1 MGDPRQSADNRIS
14 RAVAAAQAELE
25 ARRRAD
31 GVNYRPP
38 VPAAAEDRAWLAELA
53 AAVQRRAE
61 VAPPEPVQAAGEPSR
76 GATVRI
82 YLGIHT
88 RAHELGHDAAAR
100 LYLIARHMDA
110 PGRGWVQTAALRAEL
125 EGRGLLTWRR
135 IRQVLAAGE
144 GLFWNRVDGRAGDV
158 IRLWRPGRILR
169 ALGAGRP
176 TSQPVDIP
184 ASSLYGSIADYRA
197 VAVFGAFLAG
207 RRRPSAPISQKAIK
221 QATGGMSE
229 RSQRRYRRAAG
240 VTAARTY
247 RLEPAADHQ
256 AALWRASLGR
266 RGRVAYIHTDR
277 RGLLGAPGAQ
287 YVAISQSNIY
297 SSGGAAVAPP
307 VSPAANSRAICVAEA
322 STRSPKVVR
331 ASGSQ
336 PWSSRSTRTAA
347 AMKIAAMPHRSPG
360 RCQPALRPGCR
371 AIRVVACD
379 GRCGSAGDKLPR
391 FSGESL
397 NISLLVLAIS
407 GAVRPPGGPRRPLP
421 RPSFPRTARPLP
433 VASGTRAS
441 VSQPPPRGRGVSPHA
456 ARLPFVRP
464 CCSWRLHLAEPAHR
478 PVGRHP
484 VVAHGQHDLVPS
496 RR

>member
-14 RAVAAAQAELE
+14 RAVAAAQADLE

-53 AAVQRRAE
+53 AADPRPAE
-61 VAPPEPVQAAGEPSR
+61 VGPDEPAPTNDPIAGT

-82 YLGIHT
+82 YPDLHI
-88 RAHELGHDAAAR
+88 RAHERGHDAAAR

-110 PGRGWVQTAALRAEL
+110 PARGWVQTAALRAEL

-135 IRQVLAAGE
+135 IRQVLTAGE
-144 GLFWNRVDGRAGDV
+144 GLFWHRVDGRAGDV
-158 IRLWRPGRILR
+158 IRLCAPGRILR

-176 TSQPVDIP
+176 TLQPVDIL

-207 RRRPSAPISQKAIK
+207 RRRPSAPISQEAIK

-240 VTAARTY
+240 VTAVRTY
-247 RLEPAADHQ
+247 RIEPAADHQ

-287 YVAISQSNIY
+287 YVAVSQPSVY
-297 SSGGAAVAPP
+297 STGGAAVRGRRGRLKKVKRDLPL
-307 VSPAANSRAICVAEA
+307 
-322 STRSPKVVR
+322 STMSWRGKRSAR
-331 ASGSQ
+331 IYYETG
-336 PWSSRSTRTAA
+336 AA
-347 AMKIAAMPHRSPG
+347 AWLAWSRRPRNVAYPLTVKGPARPVYYAA
-360 RCQPALRPGCR
+360 
-371 AIRVVACD
+371 V
-379 GRCGSAGDKLPR
+379 
-391 FSGESL
+391 
-397 NISLLVLAIS
+397 
-407 GAVRPPGGPRRPLP
+407 PGGSL
-421 RPSFPRTARPLP
+421 S
-433 VASGTRAS
+433 
-441 VSQPPPRGRGVSPHA
+441 
-456 ARLPFVRP
+456 
-464 CCSWRLHLAEPAHR
+464 
-478 PVGRHP
+478 
-484 VVAHGQHDLVPS
+484 
-496 RR
+496 

>member
-14 RAVAAAQAELE
+14 HAVAAAQAELE

-53 AAVQRRAE
+53 AVVQRRAE
-61 VAPPEPVQAAGEPSR
+61 AAPPEPVQTINGPIS
-76 GATVRI
+76 GTGTIRI
-82 YLGIHT
+82 VADLHL

-100 LYLIARHMDA
+100 LYLICRHMDA
-110 PGRGWVQTAALRAEL
+110 PARGWVQTAALRAEL

-144 GLFWNRVDGRAGDV
+144 DLFWNRVDGRAGDV

-176 TSQPVDIP
+176 TLQPVDIP

-287 YVAISQSNIY
+287 YVAVSQPSVY
-297 SSGGAAVAPP
+297 SGGAAVRGRRGRLKKVKRDLPL
-307 VSPAANSRAICVAEA
+307 
-322 STRSPKVVR
+322 STMSGRGKRSAR
-331 ASGSQ
+331 IYYETG
-336 PWSSRSTRTAA
+336 AA
-347 AMKIAAMPHRSPG
+347 AWLAWARRPRDVTYPLTVKRPARPVYYAA
-360 RCQPALRPGCR
+360 
-371 AIRVVACD
+371 V
-379 GRCGSAGDKLPR
+379 
-391 FSGESL
+391 
-397 NISLLVLAIS
+397 
-407 GAVRPPGGPRRPLP
+407 PGGSL
-421 RPSFPRTARPLP
+421 S
-433 VASGTRAS
+433 
-441 VSQPPPRGRGVSPHA
+441 
-456 ARLPFVRP
+456 
-464 CCSWRLHLAEPAHR
+464 
-478 PVGRHP
+478 
-484 VVAHGQHDLVPS
+484 
-496 RR
+496 